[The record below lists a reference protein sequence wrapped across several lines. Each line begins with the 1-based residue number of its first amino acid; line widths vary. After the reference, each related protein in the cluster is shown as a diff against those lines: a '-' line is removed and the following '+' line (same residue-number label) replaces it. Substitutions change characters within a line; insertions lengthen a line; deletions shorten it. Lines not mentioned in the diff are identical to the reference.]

1 MKRNR
6 RHRPL
11 AFEQFE
17 AKAAPSSILLVLPAG
32 GTDAVFGEVAT
43 TFVAANS
50 LQASNFHRYET
61 EQILRFID
69 ENTTGG
75 EETRRT
81 AALPTA
87 VECAASDEMMRQ
99 IATASK
105 SLFVLGFYD
114 GRP

>member
-17 AKAAPSSILLVLPAG
+17 AKVAPSSILLVLPAG
-32 GTDAVFGEVAT
+32 GSDAVFGEVANT
-43 TFVAANS
+43 LVAAS
-50 LQASNFHRYET
+50 SSQVSNFHRYDA

-75 EETRRT
+75 EDTRRP

-87 VECAASDEMMRQ
+87 AECAASDEMMRQ